1 MNRPTTT
8 ERAGR
13 ILEITRVFDAP
24 REEVFRYFVEPDL
37 LAQWWG
43 PDGFTTPVDQV
54 EIEPKVGGKHHKTM
68 VLESLEIAD
77 GAGIEVGTGFP
88 DAATIVEISP
98 PELLV
103 LTSEPQPE
111 LGLIERT
118 ITRIELHEDGPER
131 TRVVLV
137 DGPYSDMMAP
147 NAETGWTQQFGKLAR
162 LLSS

>member
-1 MNRPTTT
+1 MNRPTPT
-8 ERAGR
+8 ERASR
-13 ILEITRVFDAP
+13 IFEITRVFDAP
-24 REEVFRYFVEPDL
+24 RDEVFRYFVDPEL

-54 EIEPKVGGKHHKTM
+54 EVEARVGGKHHKTM
-68 VLESLEIAD
+68 VLESPEIA
-77 GAGIEVGTGFP
+77 AGVGVAVGTAFP

-103 LTSEPQPE
+103 LSSECQPE

-118 ITRIELHEDGPER
+118 LTRIELHEDGPER

-137 DGPYSDMMAP
+137 DGPYSDMMAG
-147 NAETGWTQQFGKLAR
+147 NAETGWAQQLGKLER
-162 LLSS
+162 LLSR